1 MCGLI
6 QFRKRS
12 TGSSLSMKKKKSVSL
27 YVSSVLD
34 MVEHAIGVRL
44 NLLKRGW
51 VTLCIVNSIIV
62 CFLMAVK
69 LVEKHD
75 GNCSSKHLSSPI
87 FFFKLQI

>member
-1 MCGLI
+1 MRTYSI
-6 QFRKRS
+6 QKEVDGFFFKYE
-12 TGSSLSMKKKKSVSL
+12 KKKSVSL